1 MAGVV
6 TGSKRPRNLS
16 HWHAGPLLF
25 GDWGTSRLYV
35 LGIGAITL
43 GLAAPYY
50 LLALSLLMVM
60 VAWAYTIVCR
70 SFQDGGGV
78 YSAARQI
85 SPFLSVIGATL
96 LLADYIVTAA
106 LSLLEAFRYW
116 GAPADN
122 HLLIVLLCSGAVGV
136 LFVINWFGA
145 RSAGEF
151 AKWIAV
157 ASLGLSAVVA
167 VMVLPWVPKGFEVA
181 RMDSDPWLT
190 RWIHFTGIIL
200 ALSGVEAV
208 ANMTGIMKEPVT
220 KTSKK
225 TIWPVLAEVA
235 TLNLVFIIAIVGLL
249 GFSADKLPEM
259 NKAYEQAKTAAKAA
273 NLPEP
278 SSPRLDQIH
287 PTDTTGATTLPAA
300 VPGAA
305 ADAPSAPG
313 KLSEWQLVDVR
324 DKAMKILA
332 VETGQARFGESA
344 GFVFGKIVAIVFGLL
359 LISAANTVIGG
370 MVSVMYALGRDGELP
385 TKPLT
390 SLNYSGMPKL
400 PLILACL
407 APPMLLCVYY
417 EVDDLAALYAIGV
430 TGAIALNLSCCAFN
444 RRLTVT
450 SWERMGLWA
459 VAVIITAVFIT
470 IAVTKPAAAIFC
482 GGMIIIVQG
491 VRIVKQ
497 RSTRR
502 KELGLAEPE
511 IGWLA
516 ELQRAPLAIDASK
529 ARIMLAARGEQ
540 QAAYAVDLA
549 RRRSATLFGIYVRS
563 LRVIDVG
570 ASAVP
575 KIENDPDAQAA
586 LGAIAV
592 LARQYRVPFVPIYIT
607 SPEIAEEILDYTVTF
622 GCDTLI
628 VGRSQ
633 RSSLSKSL
641 EGDVV
646 GKIASMLPEGVSL
659 ITRDASPY
667 QLGPAPVDEVIEG
680 RRPEDRAGGDRG
692 ELDDGPERT

>member
-6 TGSKRPRNLS
+6 TGSKRPRNLT

-50 LLALSLLMVM
+50 LLALSVLMVM

-122 HLLIVLLCSGAVGV
+122 HLLIVILCSGAVGV

-157 ASLGLSAVVA
+157 ASLGLSAIVA

-208 ANMTGIMKEPVT
+208 ANMTGIMKEPVV

-235 TLNLVFIIAIVGLL
+235 TLNLVFIVALVGLL
-249 GFSADKLPEM
+249 GFASEKLPEM
-259 NKAYEQAKTAAKAA
+259 NKAWEQAKVAAKAA
-273 NLPEP
+273 NQPEP
-278 SSPRLDQIH
+278 ASPRLDLIV
-287 PTDTTGATTLPAA
+287 PTSIGKEGAGT
-300 VPGAA
+300 GAA
-305 ADAPSAPG
+305 ADSPAPLSAAAPG
-313 KLSEWQLVDVR
+313 KLAEWQLVDVR

-359 LISAANTVIGG
+359 LVSAANTVIGG

-385 TKPLT
+385 SKPLT

-407 APPMLLCVYY
+407 APPLLLCVYY
-417 EVDDLAALYAIGV
+417 EVDDLASLYAIGV

-444 RRLTVT
+444 KRLTVT
-450 SWERMGLWA
+450 GWERIGLWA
-459 VAVIITAVFIT
+459 VAIIISAVFVT
-470 IAVTKPAAAIFC
+470 IAITKPAAAVFC
-482 GGMIIIVQG
+482 GGLIVVVQV
-491 VRIVKQ
+491 VRLLAQ
-497 RSTRR
+497 RAKRLKASAP
-502 KELGLAEPE
+502 EEPE

-549 RRRSATLFGIYVRS
+549 RKRSATLFAIYVRS

-570 ASAVP
+570 QSAVP
-575 KIENDPDAQAA
+575 KIENDADAQAS

-607 SPEIAEEILDYTVTF
+607 SPDIAEEVLDYTVTF

-667 QLGPAPVDEVIEG
+667 QLGPAPEDEIIRG
-680 RRPEDRAGGDRG
+680 QRPEDR
-692 ELDDGPERT
+692 DDSPERT